1 MSAPRMIVI
10 GASAGGIEALQEILS
25 GFPCDFGASV
35 LIVVHTAARDG
46 HLAEVLARSAHMTAI
61 FAEDGTHIARGQI
74 YVAPPD
80 RHLIVS
86 DSRIV
91 LTRGPKVNRHRP
103 AIDPLFESAA
113 KAIGKRLVG
122 VILTGYLDDG
132 TAGLATV
139 KANGGIS
146 VVQDPNDAFAPNMPR
161 NALRMVSID
170 YCLPLSE
177 IAPLLVQLI
186 NGKKVRQS
194 RRK

>member
-1 MSAPRMIVI
+1 MIVI

-25 GFPCDFGASV
+25 GFPRDFGASI

-46 HLAEVLARSAHMTAI
+46 HLAEVLGRSSHMMATT
-61 FAEDGTHIARGQI
+61 AEDGKHIVAGQI

-80 RHLIVS
+80 HHLMVA
-86 DSRIV
+86 DSRMV

-113 KAIGKRLVG
+113 KVFRKRLVG
-122 VILTGYLDDG
+122 VVLTGYLDDG
-132 TAGLATV
+132 TAGLALV

-146 VVQDPNDAFAPNMPR
+146 VVQDPNQAFAPNMPR
-161 NALRMVSID
+161 SALRNVSVD
-170 YCLPLSE
+170 YCLSASE
-177 IAPLLVQLI
+177 IAPLLIQLVD
-186 NGKKVRQS
+186 GKKVRKD